1 MAEKYSTRLLDQL
14 AAHKKARWPE
24 APDGTWRHQ
33 RIDKPYGHILPK
45 ERYQANI
52 LPTIERDF
60 WQWFERQQPTL
71 KLHQFFHHL
80 NSSQAMSFNLLFPFL
95 RDGIVDKRL
104 LRIVGIDDE
113 AAFRGCFEKVLH
125 PEENTNFDFYMESAV
140 GRKIFFEV
148 KLSEEGFGSC
158 RNDEQ
163 HQRKLEQQYRPY
175 LQDHVDSKWLEP
187 AAFCANYQV
196 LRNLSYLGR
205 YSDGGVVFIFPKANE
220 QLMAADATIKQIV
233 SKSLAP
239 RVAIF
244 YLEYLVERILE
255 GVAGDEPLTEHYL
268 AFREKY
274 VCV

>member
-1 MAEKYSTRLLDQL
+1 MAEKYSKRLLEQL
-14 AAHKKARWPE
+14 VAHKRTRWPE

-33 RIDKPYGHILPK
+33 GIDRPYGHILPK
-45 ERYQANI
+45 ERYQANV

-80 NSSQAMSFNLLFPFL
+80 NSSQAMSFNLFFPFL
-95 RDGIVDKRL
+95 RDGLMDKRL
-104 LRIVGIDDE
+104 VRILGINDD

-125 PEENTNFDFYMESAV
+125 PEENTNFDFYMESAA
-140 GRKIFFEV
+140 GRKIFFEL
-148 KLSEEGFGSC
+148 KLSEESFGSC
-158 RNDEQ
+158 DNDER
-163 HQRKLEQQYRPY
+163 HQKKLEDHYRPF
-175 LQDHVDSKWLEP
+175 LRNHVDSKWLELP
-187 AAFCANYQV
+187 AFCANYQV

-205 YSDGGVVFIFPKANE
+205 YPNSGVVFIFPKANE
-220 QLMAADATIKQIV
+220 TLMQAEGAIKQIV

-239 RVAIF
+239 QVAIF

-255 GVAGDEPLTEHYL
+255 AVAGDQALTQHFV
-268 AFREKY
+268 AFRDKY